1 MAVSLPVTNIS
12 FIAEEDLSSYQ
23 YRFVALSTTQDY
35 VKAIDTTAEEV
46 IGILQ
51 NEPEAGETASVMIK
65 GISKVVASESL
76 NVNTIV
82 DSEFISSTDSG
93 KAITYV
99 DGGQRLAIVIIAAS
113 AENKLA
119 SVLLKNC

>member
-1 MAVSLPVTNIS
+1 MAINLPVLNIS

-23 YRFVALSTTQDY
+23 YRFVALSTTQNY

-51 NEPEAGETASVMIK
+51 NFPESGETASVMVK
-65 GISKVVASESL
+65 GISKVVAAESL
-76 NVNTIV
+76 NANDIC
-82 DSEFISSTDSG
+82 DAEFISGTDSG
-93 KAITYV
+93 KAIPV
-99 DGGQRLAIVIIAAS
+99 AEGGQRLCVVLIAAS